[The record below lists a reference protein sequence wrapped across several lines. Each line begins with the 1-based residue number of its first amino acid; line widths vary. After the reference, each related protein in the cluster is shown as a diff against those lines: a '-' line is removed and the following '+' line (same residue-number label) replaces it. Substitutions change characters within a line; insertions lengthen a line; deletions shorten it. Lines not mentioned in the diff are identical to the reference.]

1 MKTYE
6 ELGIKQAEYNA
17 LITVRDML
25 DRHAA
30 ESEALFAGID
40 TPWRALP
47 HAANGHTINGLG
59 VFNMSVP
66 MLLPDESAIP
76 HMTERGVKVKPS
88 WHCGTVGCIGGWASL
103 VMQGVITG
111 NEHGPVNV
119 DMYAANEA
127 SHFVRKH
134 DERGSS
140 LHELFYPYVIRS
152 SRWRDI
158 TPRIAVQ
165 AIDNFMTKGDP
176 DWPSLLPED
185 AHDTLELQRR
195 ANGYYSDDD

>member
-40 TPWRALP
+40 ARWSALP
-47 HAANGHTINGLG
+47 NAANGHTINGLG
-59 VFNMSVP
+59 VFNMSLP
-66 MLLPDESAIP
+66 MVLPDADTIASMEDYGIKIKS
-76 HMTERGVKVKPS
+76 S

-103 VMQGVITG
+103 VMQDVITD

-127 SHFVRKH
+127 SYFVRKH
-134 DERGSS
+134 DERGSP
-140 LHELFYPYVIRS
+140 LHELFYPYVIRA

-165 AIDNFMTKGDP
+165 AIDNFMTNGDP
-176 DWPSLLPED
+176 DWVSLLPED

-195 ANGYYSDDD
+195 ANGYYEEDE